1 MLSFK
6 LAAQH
11 ATVDNGDKKKIES
24 TIDDM
29 NKTSTSNIGNQFDHM
44 HVSLKQS
51 EPKETRGTIKAKKE
65 RML

>member
-29 NKTSTSNIGNQFDHM
+29 NKTTGSIGNQFDHM
-44 HVSLKQS
+44 HVNLKQS

-65 RML
+65 RIL